1 MSYMLSHRVRIV
13 SNNKFKTYC
22 RKAFG
27 CARMAYNW
35 GVNEFTLELAKYKE
49 SMELY
54 NTQIVISQKS
64 IENH

>member
-1 MSYMLSHRVRIV
+1 MSYMLSHRVRII

-22 RKAFG
+22 RKGFG

-49 SMELY
+49 FMEFIIL
-54 NTQIVISQKS
+54 N
-64 IENH
+64 